1 MNRRKKV
8 KRLGAKTISFPKGK
22 GHLTHNNREF
32 ISNNVVPE
40 RTDWNRI
47 YIQESLEQAYEKCFG
62 QALME
67 YNAGQKRKDRRKE
80 NYLKEIENSGNK
92 EKTFYENIVQIGK
105 KDDTPVVGADGKL
118 TEEAKAAIEILEQYA
133 KTFQERNPNLYLF
146 NCVMHLDEATPH
158 LHIDYIPVANGY
170 KTGMKTR
177 NSLTKALQQMG
188 FAKAVSKKENETVAW
203 QQRERAYLT
212 ELCQEKGI
220 DVEVLGIQRDNL
232 TLPEYKAAM
241 RKVEKLEHQAVE
253 IEENNQRL
261 VEQAEKLVDQIAKLD
276 EKEKDNKNVLKKYG
290 LRADTL
296 KTIAKETEKDTKKLK
311 SAAIPVSNIFGSEE
325 YVKVKKSDWEKI
337 IDAFGRAVSRNKL
350 LEKYEKKIVALE
362 KKVSD
367 VSGLLDKMKQF
378 KGDQMLHHF
387 KGKIDIG
394 TGNGGFLSQLKLQNE
409 MRLTDESW
417 INYQKGKGDEEFQK
431 YMEDLT
437 DMQNHVLLYLQS
449 FCSLEEKGV
458 QERREQQVADKKESR
473 STAAIGVDKQVNVKD
488 VEKAERKSVPQKKA
502 TVGKE
507 KKPSI
512 HERLEINKKIVQE
525 KQGKDKPER
534 GADLGVRTV

>member
-40 RTDWNRI
+40 RTAWNRI

-62 QALME
+62 QALMD
-67 YNAGQKRKDRRKE
+67 YNAAQKRKDRRKE

-220 DVEVLGIQRDNL
+220 DVEVLGVQRDNL

-241 RKVEKLEHQAVE
+241 QKVEKLEHQAVK

-261 VEQAEKLVDQIAKLD
+261 AEQAEKLADQIAKLD
-276 EKEKDNKNVLKKYG
+276 EKEKDNKDVLKKHD

-311 SAAIPVSNIFGSEE
+311 SAAVPVSNIFGSEE
-325 YVKVKKSDWEKI
+325 YVKVKKSDWDKI
-337 IDAFGRAVSRNKL
+337 IDAFSRAVSRNKL

-367 VSGLLDKMKQF
+367 VNGLLDKMKQF
-378 KGDQMLHHF
+378 ISIRGLGEAFVEFVKSLEPKTM
-387 KGKIDIG
+387 K
-394 TGNGGFLSQLKLQNE
+394 E
-409 MRLTDESW
+409 RLT
-417 INYQKGKGDEEFQK
+417 
-431 YMEDLT
+431 
-437 DMQNHVLLYLQS
+437 
-449 FCSLEEKGV
+449 
-458 QERREQQVADKKESR
+458 
-473 STAAIGVDKQVNVKD
+473 
-488 VEKAERKSVPQKKA
+488 
-502 TVGKE
+502 
-507 KKPSI
+507 
-512 HERLEINKKIVQE
+512 E
-525 KQGKDKPER
+525 KQKVVKEQTQQKSMHTQEQGTSRKHNISTE
-534 GADLGVRTV
+534 L

>member
-40 RTDWNRI
+40 RTVWNRI

-62 QALME
+62 QALRD
-67 YNAGQKRKDRRKE
+67 YNVAQKRKDRRKE

-203 QQRERAYLT
+203 QQRERTYLT

-220 DVEVLGIQRDNL
+220 DVEVLGVQRDNL

-241 RKVEKLEHQAVE
+241 QKVEALEQ
-253 IEENNQRL
+253 
-261 VEQAEKLVDQIAKLD
+261 QAEEMEMDKLFFAVYGVLICLGIIFITALQYTGLNQNGMITVCMVGAGILSITSISVIDKLFFGKMAELGESCYFNTKQCVAAWLVLSGMINVMILFLIAGYLNYHWRVGLLQVGLYILTPYLVSSITALGILSM
-276 EKEKDNKNVLKKYG
+276 ETRGKNSSLFGMSAILLSISYG
-290 LRADTL
+290 VIGSIPRALFVTTL
-296 KTIAKETEKDTKKLK
+296 WIWA
-311 SAAIPVSNIFGSEE
+311 V
-325 YVKVKKSDWEKI
+325 
-337 IDAFGRAVSRNKL
+337 AFL
-350 LEKYEKKIVALE
+350 
-362 KKVSD
+362 
-367 VSGLLDKMKQF
+367 VSGLLFVMQIKKLLSKM
-378 KGDQMLHHF
+378 
-387 KGKIDIG
+387 
-394 TGNGGFLSQLKLQNE
+394 
-409 MRLTDESW
+409 
-417 INYQKGKGDEEFQK
+417 
-431 YMEDLT
+431 
-437 DMQNHVLLYLQS
+437 
-449 FCSLEEKGV
+449 EKGEV
-458 QERREQQVADKKESR
+458 LC
-473 STAAIGVDKQVNVKD
+473 TN
-488 VEKAERKSVPQKKA
+488 
-502 TVGKE
+502 
-507 KKPSI
+507 
-512 HERLEINKKIVQE
+512 
-525 KQGKDKPER
+525 
-534 GADLGVRTV
+534 

>member
-1 MNRRKKV
+1 M
-8 KRLGAKTISFPKGK
+8 
-22 GHLTHNNREF
+22 
-32 ISNNVVPE
+32 VPE
-40 RTDWNRI
+40 RTAWNRI

-67 YNAGQKRKDRRKE
+67 YNAGQKRKDRRKG

-203 QQRERAYLT
+203 QQRERTYLT
-212 ELCQEKGI
+212 DLCQEKGI
-220 DVEVLGIQRDNL
+220 DVEVLGVQRDNL

-241 RKVEKLEHQAVE
+241 QKVEKLEHQAVK

-261 VEQAEKLVDQIAKLD
+261 AEQAEKLVDQIAKLD
-276 EKEKDNKNVLKKYG
+276 EKEKDNKDVLKKHD
-290 LRADTL
+290 LRTDTL

-311 SAAIPVSNIFGSEE
+311 SAAVSVSNIFGSEE
-325 YVKVKKSDWEKI
+325 YVKVKKSDWDKI
-337 IDAFGRAVSRNKL
+337 IDAFSRAVSRNKL

-367 VSGLLDKMKQF
+367 VNGLLDKMKRF
-378 KGDQMLHHF
+378 ISTRGLGEAF
-387 KGKIDIG
+387 V
-394 TGNGGFLSQLKLQNE
+394 
-409 MRLTDESW
+409 
-417 INYQKGKGDEEFQK
+417 EFVK
-431 YMEDLT
+431 
-437 DMQNHVLLYLQS
+437 
-449 FCSLEEKGV
+449 SLEPKTMK
-458 QERREQQVADKKESR
+458 ERL
-473 STAAIGVDKQVNVKD
+473 
-488 VEKAERKSVPQKKA
+488 VEKQRVVKEQTQQKSMHTQEQGVSRKHNIS
-502 TVGKE
+502 TE
-507 KKPSI
+507 
-512 HERLEINKKIVQE
+512 L
-525 KQGKDKPER
+525 
-534 GADLGVRTV
+534 

>member
-40 RTDWNRI
+40 RTVWNRI

-62 QALME
+62 QALRD
-67 YNAGQKRKDRRKE
+67 YNVAQKRKDRRKE

-133 KTFQERNPNLYLF
+133 KIFQERNPNLYLF

-188 FAKAVSKKENETVAW
+188 FAKV
-203 QQRERAYLT
+203 
-212 ELCQEKGI
+212 
-220 DVEVLGIQRDNL
+220 
-232 TLPEYKAAM
+232 
-241 RKVEKLEHQAVE
+241 
-253 IEENNQRL
+253 
-261 VEQAEKLVDQIAKLD
+261 D
-276 EKEKDNKNVLKKYG
+276 EKEKDNKDVLKKHD

-311 SAAIPVSNIFGSEE
+311 SAAVPINNIFGSEE
-325 YVKVKKSDWEKI
+325 YVKVKKSDWDKI
-337 IDAFGRAVSRNKL
+337 MDAFSRAVSRNKL
-350 LEKYEKKIVALE
+350 LDKYEKKITALE
-362 KKVSD
+362 KKVAD
-367 VSGLLDKMKQF
+367 VSGLLDKIKQF
-378 KGDQMLHHF
+378 ISARGLGEAF
-387 KGKIDIG
+387 
-394 TGNGGFLSQLKLQNE
+394 T
-409 MRLTDESW
+409 
-417 INYQKGKGDEEFQK
+417 EFVK
-431 YMEDLT
+431 
-437 DMQNHVLLYLQS
+437 
-449 FCSLEEKGV
+449 SLEPKTM
-458 QERREQQVADKKESR
+458 K
-473 STAAIGVDKQVNVKD
+473 
-488 VEKAERKSVPQKKA
+488 
-502 TVGKE
+502 
-507 KKPSI
+507 
-512 HERLEINKKIVQE
+512 ERLVKKQKIIKEQSQQQSMHTQE
-525 KQGKDKPER
+525 HEVSKKRNISTE
-534 GADLGVRTV
+534 L

>member
-40 RTDWNRI
+40 RTAWNRI

-212 ELCQEKGI
+212 ELCQEKGLMSRYWAYREI
-220 DVEVLGIQRDNL
+220 
-232 TLPEYKAAM
+232 TLPC
-241 RKVEKLEHQAVE
+241 RSIKL
-253 IEENNQRL
+253 RCG
-261 VEQAEKLVDQIAKLD
+261 KW
-276 EKEKDNKNVLKKYG
+276 
-290 LRADTL
+290 
-296 KTIAKETEKDTKKLK
+296 K
-311 SAAIPVSNIFGSEE
+311 SWSI
-325 YVKVKKSDWEKI
+325 
-337 IDAFGRAVSRNKL
+337 
-350 LEKYEKKIVALE
+350 
-362 KKVSD
+362 
-367 VSGLLDKMKQF
+367 KQW
-378 KGDQMLHHF
+378 K
-387 KGKIDIG
+387 
-394 TGNGGFLSQLKLQNE
+394 
-409 MRLTDESW
+409 
-417 INYQKGKGDEEFQK
+417 
-431 YMEDLT
+431 
-437 DMQNHVLLYLQS
+437 
-449 FCSLEEKGV
+449 
-458 QERREQQVADKKESR
+458 
-473 STAAIGVDKQVNVKD
+473 
-488 VEKAERKSVPQKKA
+488 
-502 TVGKE
+502 
-507 KKPSI
+507 
-512 HERLEINKKIVQE
+512 
-525 KQGKDKPER
+525 
-534 GADLGVRTV
+534 